1 MLVAYLLEEMW
12 WLHASELYIT
22 MRLEGLY
29 IIKKQWKPYTSKN
42 LTLGGENA
50 RMWAL
55 LGNLV
60 HQFPGVVT
68 LAYYLRLTRMIHHFE
83 AKKMLFRVSK

>member
-1 MLVAYLLEEMW
+1 MWRIHAY
-12 WLHASELYIT
+12 ELCVT

-29 IIKKQWKPYTSKN
+29 IIEKQWKPYTSKN
-42 LTLGGENA
+42 LTLGGENT
-50 RMWAL
+50 RMWAP

-68 LAYYLRLTRMIHHFE
+68 LAYYLRLTRMIH
-83 AKKMLFRVSK
+83 R

>member
-1 MLVAYLLEEMW
+1 MW
-12 WLHASELYIT
+12 RLHASELFVT

-29 IIKKQWKPYTSKN
+29 IIEKQWKPDTSKN

-50 RMWAL
+50 LMWDS

-60 HQFPGVVT
+60 HQFLGVVT
-68 LAYYLRLTRMIHHFE
+68 LAYYLCLTRMIY
-83 AKKMLFRVSK
+83 R